1 MTKTNYFLFI
11 LCFVFLIVKF
21 ISIYLTN
28 FDLFGDEAQYWLWS
42 KNLDFGYFSKPPLLS
57 GIIAL
62 VCSVFGNS
70 FFVIKMIAVLMYCV
84 NSYVVFLISK
94 KLYKNLDLA
103 LLTATSFFLMP
114 AVSVS
119 SFLVSTDIVLV
130 LFWSL
135 ALLQTL
141 IIKERPSI
149 LNFILL
155 GVFVGLAFLAKYA
168 AIYFIVSMLLLL
180 FEKKMRNIFFKNKLF
195 SLCFILTLAIIIMPN
210 IIWNIN
216 NNWITFEH
224 IADNAGLDRSGLHF
238 VESLRFVGSQIIM
251 VGPLIFL
258 FFIFGFVKNFINDF
272 NTRFLLIFSLP
283 AFVIVLIESFLV
295 RANANW
301 AAVSLI
307 SFLILF
313 VHIIF
318 KYNKKLIIINNI
330 VNFVFGL
337 CFFFL
342 IGISASYGPF
352 KKISGIS
359 SFANSLVTHNNLE
372 QINNLVISDRMLFSN
387 LSYFFYNS
395 EIQMY
400 VPFRPNMRFGHHFQI
415 TNSLPVD
422 FDNNF
427 IFLGH
432 KDDLDYLKNK
442 HLISLVDIKNVPF
455 NKRPIKI
462 YEVAF

>member
-1 MTKTNYFLFI
+1 MTNSNYFLFV
-11 LCFVFLIVKF
+11 LCCVFLSIKL
-21 ISIYLTN
+21 ISVYSTN

-42 KNLDFGYFSKPPLLS
+42 KNLDFGYFSKPPLLPA
-57 GIIAL
+57 IIAL

-70 FFVIKMIAVLMYCV
+70 FFVIKMISVLIYCV
-84 NSYVVFLISK
+84 SSYVVFLISK
-94 KLYKNLDLA
+94 KLYKNFDLA
-103 LLTATSFFLMP
+103 LLTAMSFFLMP

-141 IIKERPSI
+141 IIKEKPSI

-155 GVFVGLAFLAKYA
+155 GVLVGLAFLAKYA
-168 AIYFIVSMLLLL
+168 AIYFIVSMMFLLL
-180 FEKKMRNIFFKNKLF
+180 EKKMRNIFFKNKLF
-195 SLCFILTLAIIIMPN
+195 ILCFVLTFVVIIAPN

-216 NNWITFEH
+216 NGWVTFEH
-224 IADNAGLDRSGLHF
+224 TADNAALDRYGLHLT
-238 VESLRFVGSQIIM
+238 EGLKFVGSQIIM

-258 FFIFGFVKNFINDF
+258 FFVFGFAKNFINDF

-283 AFVIVLIESFLV
+283 AFVIVLFESFLV

-313 VHIIF
+313 VHIAF
-318 KYNKKLIIINNI
+318 KYSKKLIFINN
-330 VNFVFGL
+330 VANFVFGL

-342 IGISASYGPF
+342 IGIGASYGPF

-359 SFANSLVTHNNLE
+359 SFADSLMTHNNLG

-387 LSYFFYNS
+387 LSYLFYNS
-395 EIQMY
+395 KIQMY
-400 VPFRPNMRFGHHFQI
+400 VPFSPNARWGHHFQI
-415 TNSLPVD
+415 TNPLPVD
-422 FDNNF
+422 FHSSF
-427 IFLGH
+427 LFLGH
-432 KDDLDYLKNK
+432 LDEIGYLKNK
-442 HLISLVDIKNVPF
+442 HILSLVDTKTVPF
-455 NKRPIKI
+455 NNKPIKI
-462 YEVAF
+462 YEVIF

>member
-1 MTKTNYFLFI
+1 MTNSNYFLFV
-11 LCFVFLIVKF
+11 LCFVFLIIKF

-42 KNLDFGYFSKPPLLS
+42 KNLDFGYFSKPPLLP

-62 VCSVFGNS
+62 VCSFFGNS
-70 FFVIKMIAVLMYCV
+70 FFVIKMISVLMYCL
-84 NSYVVFLISK
+84 NSYVIFLISK

-119 SFLVSTDIVLV
+119 SFLVSTDIILV

-141 IIKERPSI
+141 IIKEKPSI

-168 AIYFIVSMLLLL
+168 AIYFIVSIIFLL
-180 FEKKMRNIFFKNKLF
+180 FEKTMKNIFFKNKLF
-195 SLCFILTLAIIIMPN
+195 FLSFILTFIVIIAPN
-210 IIWNIN
+210 IIWNMN
-216 NNWITFEH
+216 NNWVTFEH
-224 IADNAGLDRSGLHF
+224 TADNAALDRSGLHF
-238 VESLRFVGSQIIM
+238 TESLKFVGSQIIM

-258 FFIFGFVKNFINDF
+258 FFIFGFVKNIINDF

-283 AFVIVLIESFLV
+283 VFVIVLFESFLV

-313 VHIIF
+313 VHITF
-318 KYNKKLIIINNI
+318 KYSKKLIFINNI
-330 VNFVFGL
+330 ANFFFGL
-337 CFFFL
+337 CFF
-342 IGISASYGPF
+342 
-352 KKISGIS
+352 S
-359 SFANSLVTHNNLE
+359 S
-372 QINNLVISDRMLFSN
+372 
-387 LSYFFYNS
+387 
-395 EIQMY
+395 
-400 VPFRPNMRFGHHFQI
+400 
-415 TNSLPVD
+415 
-422 FDNNF
+422 
-427 IFLGH
+427 
-432 KDDLDYLKNK
+432 
-442 HLISLVDIKNVPF
+442 
-455 NKRPIKI
+455 
-462 YEVAF
+462 

>member
-1 MTKTNYFLFI
+1 MTNSNYFLFV
-11 LCFVFLIVKF
+11 LCFVLLIIKF
-21 ISIYLTN
+21 ISIYSTN
-28 FDLFGDEAQYWLWS
+28 FDFFGDEVQYWLWS
-42 KNLDFGYFSKPPLLS
+42 KNLDFGYFSKPPLLP

-62 VCSVFGNS
+62 VCSIFGNS
-70 FFVIKMIAVLMYCV
+70 FFVIKMISVLIYCV

-94 KLYKNLDLA
+94 KLYNNLDLA
-103 LLTATSFFLMP
+103 LLTATTFFLMP

-141 IIKERPSI
+141 VIKERPSI

-155 GVFVGLAFLAKYA
+155 GVFVGLAFLTKYA
-168 AIYFIVSMLLLL
+168 AIYFIISIIFLL
-180 FEKKMRNIFFKNKLF
+180 FEKIMRNIFFKNKLF
-195 SLCFILTLAIIIMPN
+195 SLCFILTFVVIIAPN

-216 NNWITFEH
+216 NGWVTFEH
-224 IADNAGLDRSGLHF
+224 TADNAALDRSGLHF
-238 VESLRFVGSQIIM
+238 AESIKFLGSQIIM
-251 VGPLIFL
+251 IGPLIFL

-283 AFVIVLIESFLV
+283 VFFIVLFESFLV

-313 VHIIF
+313 VHITF
-318 KYNKKLIIINNI
+318 RYSKKLIIVNNI
-330 VNFVFGL
+330 ANFVFGL
-337 CFFFL
+337 CFLFI
-342 IGISASYGPF
+342 IGIGEPYGPF
-352 KKISGIS
+352 KKISGIGP
-359 SFANSLVTHNNLE
+359 FADSLIAHNNLG

-387 LSYFFYNS
+387 LSYFFYNN

-400 VPFRPNMRFGHHFQI
+400 VPFNPNTRWGHHFQI
-415 TNSLPVD
+415 TNPLPAD
-422 FDNNF
+422 FQNNF
-427 IFLGH
+427 IFLGYV
-432 KDDLDYLKNK
+432 DDIGYLNNK
-442 HLISLVDIKNVPF
+442 HLINLVDVKTVPF
-455 NKRPIKI
+455 NKKPIKI
-462 YEVAF
+462 YEVVF

>member
-1 MTKTNYFLFI
+1 MTNSNYFLFV
-11 LCFVFLIVKF
+11 LCFVFLIIKF
-21 ISIYLTN
+21 ISIYSTN

-42 KNLDFGYFSKPPLLS
+42 KNLDFGYFSKPPLLP

-70 FFVIKMIAVLMYCV
+70 FFVIKMISVLMYCV
-84 NSYVVFLISK
+84 SSYVVFLISK
-94 KLYKNLDLA
+94 KLYKNFDLA
-103 LLTATSFFLMP
+103 FLTAASFFLMP

-119 SFLVSTDIVLV
+119 SFLVSTDVALV

-141 IIKERPSI
+141 IIKEKPSI

-155 GVFVGLAFLAKYA
+155 GVFVGLAFLTKYA
-168 AIYFIVSMLLLL
+168 AIYFIISMIFLL
-180 FEKKMRNIFFKNKLF
+180 FEKTMRNIFFKNKLF
-195 SLCFILTLAIIIMPN
+195 FLCFILTFIVIIAPN
-210 IIWNIN
+210 IIWNVN
-216 NNWITFEH
+216 NNWVTFEH
-224 IADNAGLDRSGLHF
+224 TADNAALDRSGLHLT
-238 VESLRFVGSQIIM
+238 EALKFVGSQIIM

-258 FFIFGFVKNFINDF
+258 FFVFGFVKNFINDF
-272 NTRFLLIFSLP
+272 NTRFLFIFSLP
-283 AFVIVLIESFLV
+283 VFVIVLIEGFLV

-313 VHIIF
+313 VHITF
-318 KYNKKLIIINNI
+318 KYSKKLIFINNI
-330 VNFVFGL
+330 ANFVFGL

-342 IGISASYGPF
+342 IGISAPYGPF

-359 SFANSLVTHNNLE
+359 SLVDSLTTHNNLE

-387 LSYFFYNS
+387 LNYFFYYS
-395 EIQMY
+395 ETQMY
-400 VPFRPNMRFGHHFQI
+400 VPFNPNAQWGHHFQI
-415 TNSLPVD
+415 TNPLPAD
-422 FDNNF
+422 FHNNF

-432 KDDLDYLKNK
+432 VDDLGYLKNK
-442 HLISLVDIKNVPF
+442 HIINLVDTKTVPF
-455 NKRPIKI
+455 SKNPIKI
-462 YEVAF
+462 YEIVF

>member
-1 MTKTNYFLFI
+1 MIKTNYFLFV
-11 LCFVFLIVKF
+11 LCFVFLIIKF
-21 ISIYLTN
+21 ISIYSTN

-42 KNLDFGYFSKPPLLS
+42 KNLDFGYFSKPPLLP

-70 FFVIKMIAVLMYCV
+70 FFVIKMISVLMYCV
-84 NSYVVFLISK
+84 SSYVVFLISK
-94 KLYKNLDLA
+94 KLYKNFELA

-119 SFLVSTDIVLV
+119 SFLVSTDIVLI

-141 IIKERPSI
+141 IIKEKPTI

-168 AIYFIVSMLLLL
+168 AIYFIVSMIFLL
-180 FEKKMRNIFFKNKLF
+180 FEKTMRNVFFKNKLF
-195 SLCFILTLAIIIMPN
+195 SLCFVLTLIMIITPN

-216 NNWITFEH
+216 NNWVTFEH
-224 IADNAGLDRSGLHF
+224 TADNAGLDRSGLHLI
-238 VESLRFVGSQIIM
+238 ESLKFVGSQIIM

-258 FFIFGFVKNFINDF
+258 FFILGFAKNFINDF

-283 AFVIVLIESFLV
+283 AFVIVLFESFLV

-313 VHIIF
+313 VHTTF
-318 KYNKKLIIINNI
+318 KYSKKLIVINNI
-330 VNFVFGL
+330 ANFVFGL

-342 IGISASYGPF
+342 IGIGASYGPF
-352 KKISGIS
+352 KKISGIN
-359 SFANSLVTHNNLE
+359 SFADSLMTHNDLG

-395 EIQMY
+395 AIQMY
-400 VPFRPNMRFGHHFQI
+400 VPFGPNARWGHHFQI
-415 TNSLPVD
+415 TNPLPVN
-422 FDNNF
+422 FHNNF
-427 IFLGH
+427 IFLGYV
-432 KDDLDYLKNK
+432 DEISYLKNK
-442 HLISLVDIKNVPF
+442 HTVNLVDIKTVPF
-455 NKRPIKI
+455 NKKPIKV
-462 YEVAF
+462 YEVIF

>member
-11 LCFVFLIVKF
+11 LCFVFFIIKF

-42 KNLDFGYFSKPPLLS
+42 QNLDFGYFSKPPLLS
-57 GIIAL
+57 WIIAL
-62 VCSVFGNS
+62 VCSVFGNG
-70 FFVIKMIAVLMYCV
+70 FFVIKMISVIIYCV
-84 NSYVVFLISK
+84 NSYIVFLISK

-103 LLTATSFFLMP
+103 FLTATSFFLMP

-119 SFLVSTDIVLV
+119 SFLVSTDIILV

-141 IIKERPSI
+141 IIKEKPSI

-155 GVFVGLAFLAKYA
+155 GVFVGLAFLTKYA
-168 AIYFIVSMLLLL
+168 AIYFIVSIIFLL

-195 SLCFILTLAIIIMPN
+195 ILCFILAFVVIIAPN

-216 NNWITFEH
+216 NNWVTFKH
-224 IADNAGLDRSGLHF
+224 TADNAALDRSSLHLI
-238 VESLRFVGSQIIM
+238 ESLKFVGSQIIM

-283 AFVIVLIESFLV
+283 VFVIVLVESILV

-313 VHIIF
+313 VHIVF
-318 KYNKKLIIINNI
+318 KYSKKLIFINNI
-330 VNFVFGL
+330 ANFVFGL

-342 IGISASYGPF
+342 IGISAPYGPF
-352 KKISGIS
+352 KKIFGIS
-359 SFANSLVTHNNLE
+359 SFADFLITHNNLE

-387 LSYFFYNS
+387 LSYFFYNN

-400 VPFRPNMRFGHHFQI
+400 VPFSPNARWRHHFQI
-415 TNSLPVD
+415 TNPLPAD
-422 FDNNF
+422 FNNNF
-427 IFLGH
+427 IFLGWVGE
-432 KDDLDYLKNK
+432 LDYLKNK
-442 HLISLVDIKNVPF
+442 HIINLIDIKTVPF
-455 NKRPIKI
+455 NKKPIKI
-462 YEVAF
+462 YEVLF

>member
-1 MTKTNYFLFI
+1 MSNSNYFLFV
-11 LCFVFLIVKF
+11 LCFVFLIIKF
-21 ISIYLTN
+21 ISIYSTN

-42 KNLDFGYFSKPPLLS
+42 KNLDFGYFSKPPLLP

-70 FFVIKMIAVLMYCV
+70 FFVIKMISVLIYCV
-84 NSYVVFLISK
+84 SSYVVFLISK
-94 KLYKNLDLA
+94 KLYKNFDLA

-119 SFLVSTDIVLV
+119 SFLVSTDVVLV

-141 IIKERPSI
+141 IIREKPSI

-155 GVFVGLAFLAKYA
+155 GVFVGLAFLTKYA
-168 AIYFIVSMLLLL
+168 AIYFIVSMIFLL
-180 FEKKMRNIFFKNKLF
+180 FEKIMRNIFFKNKLF
-195 SLCFILTLAIIIMPN
+195 ILCFILTFIVIIAPN

-216 NNWITFEH
+216 NNWVTFEH
-224 IADNAGLDRSGLHF
+224 TADNAALDRSGLHF
-238 VESLRFVGSQIIM
+238 TESLKFVGSQIVM

-283 AFVIVLIESFLV
+283 AFVIVLFESFLV

-313 VHIIF
+313 VHITF
-318 KYNKKLIIINNI
+318 KYSKKLIIVNNI
-330 VNFVFGL
+330 ANFVFGV

-342 IGISASYGPF
+342 IGIGAPYGPF
-352 KKISGIS
+352 KKISGIN
-359 SFANSLVTHNNLE
+359 SFADSLITHNNLG

-400 VPFRPNMRFGHHFQI
+400 VPLSPNGRWGHHFQI
-415 TNSLPVD
+415 TNPLPVD
-422 FDNNF
+422 FHNNF

-432 KDDLDYLKNK
+432 IDELSYLKNK
-442 HLISLVDIKNVPF
+442 HIVNLVDMKMVSF
-455 NKRPIKI
+455 NKKPIKI
-462 YEVAF
+462 YEVIF

>member
-1 MTKTNYFLFI
+1 MTNSNYFLFI
-11 LCFVFLIVKF
+11 LCFVFLIIKF
-21 ISIYLTN
+21 ISIYSTN

-42 KNLDFGYFSKPPLLS
+42 KNLDFGYFSKPPLLP

-70 FFVIKMIAVLMYCV
+70 FFVIKMISVLIYCV
-84 NSYVVFLISK
+84 NSYVIFLISK
-94 KLYKNLDLA
+94 KLYKNFDLA

-119 SFLVSTDIVLV
+119 SFLVSTDVVLV

-141 IIKERPSI
+141 IIKEKPSI

-155 GVFVGLAFLAKYA
+155 GVFVGLAFLTKYA
-168 AIYFIVSMLLLL
+168 AIYFIVSVIFLL
-180 FEKKMRNIFFKNKLF
+180 FEKIMRNIFFKKKLF
-195 SLCFILTLAIIIMPN
+195 SLCFILTFIVIIAPN

-216 NNWITFEH
+216 NNWVTFEH
-224 IADNAGLDRSGLHF
+224 IADNAALDRSGLHF
-238 VESLRFVGSQIIM
+238 TESLKFFGSQIIM

-258 FFIFGFVKNFINDF
+258 FFIFGFVKNSINDF

-283 AFVIVLIESFLV
+283 VFIIVLVESILV

-313 VHIIF
+313 VHITF
-318 KYNKKLIIINNI
+318 KYSKKLIFINNI
-330 VNFVFGL
+330 ANFVFGL

-342 IGISASYGPF
+342 IGVSAPYGPF
-352 KKISGIS
+352 KKISGIN
-359 SFANSLVTHNNLE
+359 SFADFLITHDNLR

-400 VPFRPNMRFGHHFQI
+400 VPFSPNARWGHHFQI
-415 TNSLPVD
+415 TNPLPAD
-422 FDNNF
+422 FHNNF
-427 IFLGH
+427 IFLGYV
-432 KDDLDYLKNK
+432 DEIGYLKNK
-442 HLISLVDIKNVPF
+442 HIINLVDIKTVPF
-455 NKRPIKI
+455 SKKPIKI
-462 YEVAF
+462 YEVVF

>member
-1 MTKTNYFLFI
+1 MTNSNYFLFV
-11 LCFVFLIVKF
+11 LCFVFLIIKF

-42 KNLDFGYFSKPPLLS
+42 KNLDFGYFSKPPLLP

-62 VCSVFGNS
+62 VCSFFGNS
-70 FFVIKMIAVLMYCV
+70 FFVIKMISVLMYCL
-84 NSYVVFLISK
+84 NSYVIFLISK

-119 SFLVSTDIVLV
+119 SFLVSTDIILV

-141 IIKERPSI
+141 IIKEKPSI

-168 AIYFIVSMLLLL
+168 AIYFIVSIIFLL
-180 FEKKMRNIFFKNKLF
+180 FEKTMKNIFFKNKLF
-195 SLCFILTLAIIIMPN
+195 FLSFILTFIVIIAPN
-210 IIWNIN
+210 IIWNMN
-216 NNWITFEH
+216 NNWVTFEH
-224 IADNAGLDRSGLHF
+224 TADNAALDRSGLHF
-238 VESLRFVGSQIIM
+238 TESLKFVGSQIIM

-258 FFIFGFVKNFINDF
+258 FFIFGFVKNIINDF

-283 AFVIVLIESFLV
+283 VFVIMLFESFLV

-313 VHIIF
+313 VHITF
-318 KYNKKLIIINNI
+318 KYSKKLIFINNI
-330 VNFVFGL
+330 ANFFFGL

-342 IGISASYGPF
+342 IGIGAPYGPF
-352 KKISGIS
+352 NKISGIS
-359 SFANSLVTHNNLE
+359 SFANSLIARNNLG

-400 VPFRPNMRFGHHFQI
+400 VSFGPNMRWGHHFQI
-415 TNSLPVD
+415 TNPLPAD
-422 FDNNF
+422 FHNNF
-427 IFLGH
+427 IFLGYVEEIG
-432 KDDLDYLKNK
+432 YLRNK
-442 HLISLVDIKNVPF
+442 HTINLVDIKTVPF
-455 NKRPIKI
+455 NKEPIKI
-462 YEVAF
+462 YEIVF

>member
-1 MTKTNYFLFI
+1 MTNSNYFLFV
-11 LCFVFLIVKF
+11 LCFVFLIIKF
-21 ISIYLTN
+21 ISIYSTN

>member
-1 MTKTNYFLFI
+1 MTKTNYFLFV
-11 LCFVFLIVKF
+11 LCFVFLIIKF
-21 ISIYLTN
+21 ISIYSTN

-42 KNLDFGYFSKPPLLS
+42 KKLDFGYFSKPPLLP

-70 FFVIKMIAVLMYCV
+70 FFVIKMISVLIYCV
-84 NSYVVFLISK
+84 NSYVVFLISN
-94 KLYKNLDLA
+94 KLYKNFDLA
-103 LLTATSFFLMP
+103 FLTATSFFLMP

-119 SFLVSTDIVLV
+119 SFLVSTDIMLI

-141 IIKERPSI
+141 IIKEKPSI

-155 GVFVGLAFLAKYA
+155 GVFVGLAFLTKYA
-168 AIYFIVSMLLLL
+168 AIYFFVSMMFLL
-180 FEKKMRNIFFKNKLF
+180 FEKEMRNIFFKHKLF
-195 SLCFILTLAIIIMPN
+195 FLCFVLTFVVIIIPN

-216 NNWITFEH
+216 NNWITFAH
-224 IADNAGLDRSGLHF
+224 TVDNAALVRSGFHF
-238 VESLRFVGSQIIM
+238 VESLKFIGSQIIM

-258 FFIFGFVKNFINDF
+258 FFIFGFVKNLINDF
-272 NTRFLLIFSLP
+272 GTRFLLIFSLP
-283 AFVIVLIESFLV
+283 VFIIVLIESILV

-313 VHIIF
+313 VHITF
-318 KYNKKLIIINNI
+318 RYGKKLILINNI
-330 VNFVFGL
+330 TNFSFGL
-337 CFFFL
+337 CFFFF
-342 IGISASYGPF
+342 IGISVPYGPF

-359 SFANSLVTHNNLE
+359 SFADSLITHNNLG
-372 QINNLVISDRMLFSN
+372 QVNNLVISDRMLFSN

-400 VPFRPNMRFGHHFQI
+400 TPFNLNAKLGHHFQI
-415 TNSLPVD
+415 TNPLPAD
-422 FDNNF
+422 FHNNF

-432 KDDLDYLKNK
+432 INDLGYLKNK
-442 HLISLVDIKNVPF
+442 HTINLVAIKTVPF
-455 NKRPIKI
+455 NKKTIKI
-462 YEVAF
+462 YEVVF